1 MKPKPKKQLMSKKA
15 ARSAAERD
23 QAKKKSQP
31 KLSKKVLKAV
41 DAALTGPDVPA
52 MPKAEVALRFAAN
65 TIIPEIREHVKVF
78 ADALA
83 GSVLLDKKL
92 QDARE
97 RELWKYCDTPF
108 KSWNAFVLDLK
119 KISGKSA
126 ATLFGMIGLQK
137 ALPES
142 TAEQRRAIGPRKGAK
157 VAKAAKVA
165 KKKGQTLP
173 PEIIEKA
180 GQQTEA
186 EFDKTIHEAGFSE
199 TKKAEWDDGQ
209 DNLLSEIDHG
219 THAYNPRVGGS
230 GVVEG
235 NSGEAQQLPSVVAE
249 AIEAAKAIHDSQF
262 TEGEALKFIC
272 EMWLKSECDHADYGD
287 MNNRQALAETKM
299 TAHQRIK
306 RA

>member
-1 MKPKPKKQLMSKKA
+1 MSKKA

-23 QAKKKSQP
+23 QAKKKPQP
-31 KLSKKVLKAV
+31 KKSDTPALDKL
-41 DAALTGPDVPA
+41 ALTLKSD
-52 MPKAEVALRFAAN
+52 AN
-65 TIIPEIREHVKVF
+65 TAIAEIREQVKVIG
-78 ADALA
+78 DALA
-83 GSVLLDKKL
+83 GSVALDKKL

-165 KKKGQTLP
+165 KKRGKTLP
-173 PEIIEKA
+173 PEIIDKA

-199 TKKAEWDDGQ
+199 SKQEKWDDGQ
-209 DNLLSEIDHG
+209 DNLLSETDHG
-219 THAYNPRVGGS
+219 THAYNPRTGGS

-235 NSGEAQQLPSVVAE
+235 NSGDAQQLPSVVAE

-287 MNNRQALAETKM
+287 MTNRQALDETKM
-299 TAHQRIK
+299 NAHQKIT
-306 RA
+306 RAKASA